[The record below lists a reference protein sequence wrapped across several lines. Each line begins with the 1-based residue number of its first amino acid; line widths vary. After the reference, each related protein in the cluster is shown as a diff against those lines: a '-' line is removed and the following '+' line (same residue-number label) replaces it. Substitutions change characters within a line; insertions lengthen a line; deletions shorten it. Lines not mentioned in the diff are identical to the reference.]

1 MLDEIESFIGR
12 LRDRPWIDSDLV
24 TTIEVGLRTAVRDL
38 NPALWD
44 KLRYVIEDDDELT
57 VEDQL
62 TQIGMIT
69 RAHLRNER
77 ARCVAH

>member
-12 LRDRPWIDSDLV
+12 LRDRPWLEPDWIAAIDQ
-24 TTIEVGLRTAVRDL
+24 GLRTAVCDPDL
-38 NPALWD
+38 WQ
-44 KLRYVIEDDDELT
+44 KLRQVISDDDDEPLS
-57 VEDQL
+57 EQL

-77 ARCVAH
+77 ARYASH